1 MFVIKPT
8 INLNGTSPRELLE
21 QQLLAIEALRAAIS
35 SVQATAPNGRDY
47 QTALP
52 GTLYLASQG
61 HADRLARLESVLIE
75 LEEIA
80 EHVSGHFL
88 TGS

>member
-1 MFVIKPT
+1 MFVVTPT

-21 QQLLAIEALRAAIS
+21 QQCLAIEALRAAIS
-35 SVQATAPNGRDY
+35 AVQAAAPNGRDY

-52 GTLYLASQG
+52 GTFHLAQQG
-61 HADRLARLESVLIE
+61 HADRLARLEGVMKE

-80 EHVSGHFL
+80 QHVADHA
-88 TGS
+88 